1 MITVQLIAIEG
12 AKNLQL
18 QNNDK
23 IKLRDGESLLL
34 EQAGIE
40 SLRNG
45 ADLLLLVPT
54 GEVDKDGKP
63 EMQLLVVE
71 GFFKDAAST
80 QVVIMAPGEPVVLI
94 MPESSVPL
102 TDVNDPQARGADN
115 NIQALNTELSNS
127 NILMSDSVE
136 TLNSTAVVLNDL
148 QVSLN
153 KPELL
158 KSSFMA
164 AKLSMKIENSAV
176 AAAIPE
182 TPTLTLPLSDLHHP
196 DYKLLPAFNKAMVEK
211 KLLFT
216 GTTDIQNTIEI
227 KLTDSKGNSQI
238 ITQTAN
244 SSKSVDLNLTL
255 AEVNGLAPGVIEVQA
270 TAVSSQGTRS
280 APSATQLMYID
291 AVPPAAPDI
300 NAPTNSVN
308 MAGMGQVLNIKNFGQ
323 NAVIIGKAEPK
334 STVTL
339 YVKDSQ
345 QVDHQFQ
352 VSADDQGKWQW
363 ALTAQVLDDAHI
375 PDGKLQILCTAADAL
390 GNASPQSKYLGM
402 WVDLRAPDPVEVT
415 LSTEFGTSTNGLPI
429 FNRAAMDSSTTYAI
443 SGSMPRSDP
452 NATVNVK
459 LSNGNKEIVQ
469 QAKVDENGKW
479 YLQISETDA
488 LALEGTVTVQA
499 QTVDQANNP
508 SEWSTPKSVVWDIS
522 KPTPPVIEI
531 DFPLDLKIDN
541 NKVFNREVLS
551 KKFKITAEYG
561 STVKLK
567 LADSSG
573 VPIKD
578 INGKAIEFSVV
589 MENSVSGSSAKPMGT
604 NTFQFPEEY
613 VSALKNQSVTLS
625 ATTTD
630 TAQNTSSVS
639 KQSFYVD
646 ITAPTLSELNLPSE
660 SGILNGV
667 NYLNID
673 MVNAQSKFSGKAEA
687 GSTVTLTITDVDG
700 KTATAKVKV
709 NDNNTAWT
717 VSFAPEDLKA
727 LKEGQVTLKAYSTD
741 GALNDS
747 AKVTWDT
754 PFELHLKQPNAPT
767 SVLLNSESDSGIDNT
782 DGITN
787 IRKPKFTVAF
797 PSGTSKLRVWEDV
810 NSNNQIDDGET
821 PTDINLT
828 PSSTSYEWQ
837 PTADLND
844 AKHKFAWQTVDKWG
858 NTSNTV
864 SNTVTVDTQIDP
876 ALVIDP
882 IANDNKISLKDNFLG
897 GIELT
902 GRAEKNAQ
910 VFLRV
915 YQKNGDGTYT
925 ELTSSPLQA
934 DAIGGLWRIPNVG
947 KNLNVAPQDGYL
959 KFEFYQVDV
968 AGTPS
973 GITSVDNVPV
983 RISPLP
989 VIRSLSL
996 TTDSDTHN
1004 SRPETA
1010 RDNIT
1015 KLSRP
1020 ELTGEGQPGTEGMK
1034 AEFLNSDGGTIGT
1047 ALIGADRKFSFTLPD
1062 GLLENNKIYA
1072 VSVRTYDPLTESRND
1087 TGPSPV
1093 GIKLD
1098 DVCLA
1103 PVIDAVGGDGI
1114 VNNTKLYDAANL
1126 LYIKGTCEK
1135 DAVVTVK
1142 LSNSGNNIN
1151 VPADNIIYELDPN
1164 NSNQYIWKIQ
1174 FTANTAGTLGDGT
1187 VNVDVFQTDRAGTDS
1202 PHQTRTFLLSQLPL
1216 TGPTQLTL
1224 VEDPSNYGVSQSD
1237 NITQGYVGQSGKR
1250 RITLK
1255 GNTNTDSGVRVYVYE
1270 DPNSD
1275 GLVDDDGIALG
1286 YVDVTVGQTAFS
1298 LDVQVSEGVHN
1309 LRARS
1314 KNKYN
1319 QWSATNPNLL
1329 VTVDNTCVNPV
1340 ISRIATDNIVNKSEK
1355 SKGFLIEG
1363 TGESLATVT
1372 IQWYK
1377 SSDLTTP
1384 VFTSTQT
1391 VNLGG
1396 DWTYSPVASELTQLN
1411 TDGQWKLKVFQT
1423 DRAGVVSGIT
1433 EFDFKVDTT
1442 SPTNPDSGHI
1452 ATINGLNGFDSSN
1465 IKWGDLFSYDPT
1477 SGLSSPRTLN
1487 FNIAVPTDGSVVEGD
1502 IVTLMWG
1509 SKAFRFDNIHINTNS
1524 GGIPYVTVA
1533 LDGQQ
1538 IADQGKLSA
1547 LNVSAYFIDKA
1558 ENTPTKTVNGSEVIN
1573 SFTLYPNVNVTL
1585 EANPPEVVLAD
1596 AHKNQANSADKV
1608 WYTNHN
1614 STSSSSF
1621 HYTGSADKGAT
1632 VYVMAKNKAG
1642 GAEFELAHFPVTN
1655 EDGSFD
1661 QTFNLPAG
1669 VTPGQSYEVRS
1680 YSMIGI
1686 EKSAYSD
1693 TQTLKIDTSTPS
1705 QPVVTSGPVAGD
1717 GYLNATE
1724 RLSDVSFKGTAGSY
1738 ITVNIQ
1744 LTNKDT
1750 GYSSKVFTAF
1760 TNSSGVWDFPLN
1772 LSHWAQV
1779 DQGKIIIKV
1788 WASNAAGTESSK
1800 VSTEVVYDAKV
1811 APPVLETVSGDDFVS
1826 LAETQST
1833 DFQTNGLQ
1841 LTGFA
1846 EPGAKL
1852 QIAIYGSDN
1861 ILLDFGSG
1869 FTPPT
1874 VNTNGSWSLSLTSA
1888 QVARLGEG
1896 KIRVVL
1902 SQTDQ
1907 SGNPSAEV
1915 TRNFVIDKTVQA
1927 LTFDSV
1933 AGDDRVNA
1941 AEQQQGFRLS
1951 GTGEPKSTLKIS
1963 FSQGGADLVVD
1974 SNGST
1979 VLTTTVDNTGVW
1991 QIDLSKNNIGAWN
2004 GNAYSGNLTIK
2015 VVQTDQAKN
2024 SATSTKTIVLDT
2036 VPITTPTLI
2045 CTEGDVI
2052 SLAEQASTVHLSGT
2066 AGTDDGTTVYITL
2079 EGSRFTQTVTVNVTN
2094 GIWALDLS
2102 PAELQAF
2109 GQGPLNITYYSKS
2122 ANNRTSDL
2130 VKKTLTVDNDLP
2142 SPVLQDVASDNV
2154 INLDEAQSNT
2164 VTPNTFTLGGTG
2176 IYGNQVEVILTGSN
2190 GVRKTMPKINV
2201 NADGTWVWPSN
2212 LSKQYLDSLVNN
2224 SEGYIDIVIK
2234 QWEGLSSSGKQ
2245 SVEVKKRIYID
2256 MAAPVVPDSTVSER
2270 IFADSFNNGASKAA
2284 DKKIT
2289 VAETDNGVDVA
2300 VPLIRT
2306 GGTNVLH
2313 KGDTVTLYW
2322 GSKTVDRVVTDADL
2336 VQTNYFFVN
2345 VPKQTIIDQGS
2356 GTFNVDVV
2364 YTDTSQNK
2372 STRATLISGLMVT
2385 APPTSPTVNTVSID
2399 GFLNAAEYT
2408 NMLNGNKLV
2417 IGGITDSDG
2426 VVSVKLFKG
2435 SNRSVFL
2442 SPSVTQ
2448 DNSNHWSVE
2457 LSANDLNELGEGTI
2471 NIETSFKRN
2480 SDSAISNTGTSSFV
2494 FDKTLPNLPTAD
2506 FIKAA
2511 NELNYVSELAG
2522 GLTRPRQNRTDTSAN
2537 NAADK
2542 QDSSLITE
2550 ASKSIT
2556 LYVPLPENINE
2567 GDSLTLV
2574 WGDNNHTLSQ
2584 LTVVKSEVTK
2594 GYKAVVIDPAFISA
2608 YGDSLGTDLVV
2619 KAFVTDSAN
2628 NPGPA
2633 YEVWRGPV
2641 DAVPVTP
2648 DVNYIFG
2655 EWLNKAEASSWGLN
2669 GSGEKG
2675 GTVEL
2680 QFKGASRNTKSV
2692 KDIQINSVTGLWSYN
2707 SLTLTDAQN
2716 LGDGPVTVTVL
2727 QRDANGNPSASRD
2740 LSFQI
2745 DTTPPAPPGLDTV
2758 AQYITYAQT
2767 QNGTTFTGITNE
2779 DKPKL
2784 SVVFTR
2790 STTGGGTNTLAG
2802 KTVTVNGNTWSVKLT
2817 DTDFL
2822 TLNQNGGTGQVT
2834 MTVVQTDQSGN
2845 PSDPAT
2851 IQFTYADHPLTI
2863 PSLTSMTGLVF
2874 APAMTNDNT
2883 INLADSNTSGGTLTI
2898 SGNMGTGVT
2907 SRPSNQRVHLV
2918 LKMANMPAKDIYID
2932 NASINPDGTWS
2943 VTLTQQE
2950 VRNLGQGLGT
2960 LKVST
2965 QEYLTSGG
2973 PITNESLTYDLKFT
2987 GVSNTGSFIIDTV
3000 VPTVTNVIIKGS
3012 GLNQNA
3018 KIGDTL
3024 DVQLDTSETV
3034 LVNGSPTIT
3043 LSGFSG
3049 GGTRIATY
3057 NASKSGQTGSMVFSY
3072 TVGSGDDV
3080 AKGGVH
3086 VVLNS
3091 LNGGSITDQ
3100 ANNPIDRST
3109 LTDVLSNTVTVDT
3122 VAPAQPVVFSVDASQ
3137 AGSSAGTTIN
3147 LSEANAGVKVRL
3159 SLSVIGNS
3167 TDAQQG
3173 DTVELHW
3180 FSNGVDN
3187 KVSQLLTSTDISNRY
3202 VDITISSQTIGQV
3215 EGTASVY
3222 AVLKD
3227 SSGNTSL
3234 STSSSNALV
3243 DTKPPEKLLIDTW
3256 MTDDKVNADEK
3267 DALTNI
3273 TGSKLETGAT
3283 LHATVIQ
3290 GNSQYGI
3297 TGSDLVQNPNGSWYI
3312 KASAIQ
3318 KISNEKLSEGKFSL
3332 KVWQTDT
3339 AFNDGDFTVQDYYKD
3354 VTPVS
3359 APGSLVIPAANGN
3372 VPANNWINKNE
3383 ASNLQ
3388 LEISLTGTG
3397 ANKGDTLLITGW
3409 TSGKTW
3415 TYTITDSDIQ
3425 NGMVVYKPDPSLLL
3439 QAQSDT
3445 PRTGM
3450 KLQVQLIDQGGNPST
3465 LTDSKVFSL
3474 DTNITDPVIDNTE
3487 GVTRGVDIAQ
3497 STANLYLKGSNIE
3510 QGAKVDITL
3519 EFLAGPGDVKTTP
3532 VNLIG
3537 ITVGPDGKFSQSIS
3551 QSDLQLLLG
3560 KLNTGNIQYTVKQ
3573 TDPSDN
3579 VSNLVTGS
3587 FSATLKTSPPVFY
3600 DVSNDNILSAS
3611 ELNINSNSNVN
3622 VTLSGTAAPDSTISF
3637 KIYGKNNALL
3647 YTYPPSGNSTITA
3660 DPLTFNWSTTLS
3672 TSVLNEILQKEYNVE
3687 NNSPNNTS
3695 FPANIALTFNSRIEV
3710 QATKNRSTSDV
3721 TSRDVWISS
3730 SVPSVAAVDPI
3741 TRFDANGDG
3750 ANNDG
3755 LQITLSELVR
3765 VKDLLNNSTDFT
3777 SFTLTNSAGVTKTL
3791 NLGTGARIEPINSST
3806 LNGAQYAQTFK
3817 IYLGTGHNLS
3827 ATDKLKITS
3836 SKLGNLAGNNPS
3848 ADLVFT
3854 VPNLSVQSPLS
3865 PPLNITGNYHISG
3878 IAGAYTYPFDN
3889 TINAV
3894 DLSKTKIPVTF
3905 YIPNS
3910 TFNYSAGD
3918 NLSVYVNGKKS
3929 TTFSLSASSSA
3940 TSYTVNSTNAALI
3953 ATWTAFVTSQQYAI
3967 SRSTEDLSMYRA
3979 NVTPFLGGQTYGG
3992 GLYFDVY
3999 MNRSDLIGDGNKIIT
4014 ARIENSSTTGQFSS
4028 PKTILVDTVVQQGI
4042 KSANYQD
4049 LGTAGLGQLDKVTLT
4064 FNEQINIGFVPSA
4077 FGTGASMRAVG
4088 GIKKPGATASDPNLY
4103 SDTWEVTLGT
4113 SPTLNLDSSNSVVF
4127 TGAQDISQNTA
4138 DLTTTINAKLGEMP
4152 RTLLVGNVS
4161 GNNVISSSEK
4171 NSPITFDI
4179 KLNNVKLGDKVLI
4192 SIDGKAIDPSNCTMV
4207 AKVPGSPDVTL
4218 TNFLM
4223 DKNYTGDVT
4232 VTCSVNST
4240 VFGADGQHALTA
4252 SVQRPDN
4259 ASAPNPV
4266 YTSLLNSDVRNV
4278 YMSLNSKHWSEV
4290 KRTIWFDPDTVVQE
4304 TGSTVDLWNS
4314 SSGGSTAKT
4323 DPLIV
4328 TNPSDRP
4335 MLIRNSVNGHNQI
4348 YFPGVNPSASSSQQ
4362 YLKSSWMVFD
4372 DPSRYFLTGT
4382 PSIDVTK
4389 RNLTYSLITNVRS
4402 DQFGAW
4408 SYSTT
4413 MGQYGGTLANSG
4425 GVGFGLDGS
4434 GTQFFALQH
4443 TQAGVRVPNTASV
4456 GSQLLVS
4463 DIYNKDTPGINLY
4476 SNGINI
4482 GNNNGTSYPVMF
4494 RSSPFI
4500 PNGSGGL
4507 PISGVTP
4514 NDYNFIIGGS
4524 VWNGWGTPKP
4534 AQEFWKGMIGDIVWS
4549 PDLIQGAY
4557 LQEINTYMAVKFAT
4571 IGTSVTPVA
4580 ASPGASTTSYDL
4592 SISANSANLLDDVL
4606 LLNESKLGAG
4616 RDLVAVAGSDY
4627 VNTGAGDDVVT
4638 LLDLNFRTIDGSLGV
4653 DTLKLAGA
4661 GTYLGSNNII
4671 LADFVSNA
4679 DARSGNTLDNTR
4691 VDAAGFHKL
4700 NGFEILDL
4708 SSNSDRQIL
4717 TVNKSDV
4724 AQLSESNVLKVTLGS
4739 NDVMITDADLGAPI
4753 KGVFKPGNEGG
4764 NWYDTQY
4771 AASYQVDSN
4780 PATNISLF
4788 SRGGDKPAGLA
4799 TVSYS
4804 TSPSGYA
4811 EMVLGFDHALF
4822 GDMRLGEFSTKLIS
4836 GNAPSLASGG
4846 SSVSG
4851 FNQNQGIKISLGDRT
4866 AKFDSPFVLEYT
4878 GSLLD
4883 EAGRKMAG
4891 YYTDV
4896 STSITKYTWLI
4907 GSDKND
4913 VLNATTLTNITA
4925 NQKAAGLQLIGGLGN
4940 DALTGDVGADTL
4952 IGGQGSD
4959 TLTGGAGSDTFKYA
4973 NEIPGA
4979 GTDGQMGGMSGDI
4992 ITDFNF
4998 GKTDATQADR
5008 IDLHMLFDFSSL
5020 TGSDILNGNAQHD
5033 AEVLVRKGYIDIS
5046 KQINISNA
5054 SKFDY
5059 VFKVDRDGGNVAAK
5073 LLTISNASDA
5083 LGGDT
5088 QINGNEATV
5097 NDLLKKFLEEGRLV
5111 V

>member
-23 IKLRDGESLLL
+23 VKLRDGESLLL

-71 GFFKDAAST
+71 GFFNNPAST

-94 MPESSVPL
+94 TPESSVPL
-102 TDVNDPQARGADN
+102 TDVNNPQARGADN

-136 TLNSTAVVLNDL
+136 TLNSTVVELNDL

-153 KPELL
+153 TPELL
-158 KSSFMA
+158 KSSFMVSNTMMELKNTA
-164 AKLSMKIENSAV
+164 IVS
-176 AAAIPE
+176 AIPE

-211 KLLFT
+211 KLNIT
-216 GTTDIQNTIEI
+216 VTTDIQNTIEI

-244 SSKSVDLNLTL
+244 SSKTVDLNLTL
-255 AEVNGLAPGVIEVQA
+255 AVVNGLAPGVIQVQA

-280 APSATQLMYID
+280 APSATQLMYVD
-291 AVPPAAPDI
+291 AVPPATPSIDPLTKSI
-300 NAPTNSVN
+300 NV
-308 MAGMGQVLNIKNFGQ
+308 AGLGQVFNIDSFGEK
-323 NAVIIGKAEPK
+323 ASITGKAEPN

-339 YVKDSQ
+339 NVKDSRQ
-345 QVDHQFQ
+345 INHEFKLTANDKGV
-352 VSADDQGKWQW
+352 WQW
-363 ALTAQVLDDAHI
+363 DLTQKMLDDENI
-375 PDGKLQILCTAADAL
+375 PDGKLEIVSTASDAL
-390 GNASPQSKYLGM
+390 NNVSPQSKNLGM
-402 WVDLRAPDPVEVT
+402 WVDLRAPAETVVNVSD
-415 LSTEFGTSTNGLPI
+415 EFGKSNSGYPI
-429 FNRAAMDSSTTYAI
+429 FNRKAMDSSTAHTI
-443 SGSMPRSDP
+443 SGSMPSGEQ
-452 NATVNVK
+452 NAIVNVRLK
-459 LSNGNKEIVQ
+459 NGEKVIDTQAKFDDNGN
-469 QAKVDENGKW
+469 W
-479 YLQISETDA
+479 YLQISESDA
-488 LALEGTVTVQA
+488 VKLEGIVTVQA
-499 QTVDQANNP
+499 QVVDQSQNKGN
-508 SEWSTPKSVVWDIS
+508 WSAEEYVQWDVS
-522 KPTPPVIEI
+522 KPSAPAIEI
-531 DFPLDLKIDN
+531 DFKEGLKNNNNNVFNNEVLAKQIKIKAELGTKVKVYLSNSNGEPIKENGVTKEYSVDIDDPDTSAQSSGSAKKQGYGYFTFPREYIFELDN
-541 NKVFNREVLS
+541 NL
-551 KKFKITAEYG
+551 
-561 STVKLK
+561 
-567 LADSSG
+567 
-573 VPIKD
+573 
-578 INGKAIEFSVV
+578 
-589 MENSVSGSSAKPMGT
+589 
-604 NTFQFPEEY
+604 
-613 VSALKNQSVTLS
+613 VTLN
-625 ATTTD
+625 AYTVD
-630 TAQNTSSVS
+630 TGLNVSNVS
-639 KQSFYVD
+639 KQNFYVD
-646 ITAPTLSELNLPSE
+646 ISAPTLSELNLPNE

-673 MVNAQSKFSGKAEA
+673 MVNAQSKFSGKAEE

-700 KTATAKVKV
+700 KTATAKVKLKD
-709 NDNNTAWT
+709 NDTAWT
-717 VSFAPEDLKA
+717 ASFAPDDLKG
-727 LKEGQVTLKAYSTD
+727 LKEGQVTLEAYSTD

-754 PFELHLKQPNAPT
+754 PFELHLKRPDAPT
-767 SVLLNSESDSGIDNT
+767 SVLLKSESDSGIDDT

-844 AKHKFAWQTVDKWG
+844 AKHKFAWQTVDQWG

-1174 FTANTAGTLGDGT
+1174 FTANIAGTLGDGT

-1275 GLVDDDGIALG
+1275 GLVDEDGIELG
-1286 YVDVTVGQTAFS
+1286 YVDVPVGQTAFS

-1314 KNKYN
+1314 KNQYN

-1329 VTVDNTCVNPV
+1329 VTVDITANKPLV
-1340 ISRIATDNIVNKSEK
+1340 SRLATDNIVNKSEK

-1391 VNLGG
+1391 VNLDGN
-1396 DWTYSPVASELTQLN
+1396 WTYSPVASELTQLN

-1433 EFDFKVDTT
+1433 TVDFKVDTT
-1442 SPTNPDSGHI
+1442 APTNPDSGHI
-1452 ATINGLNGFDSSN
+1452 AIINGLNVFDSSN
-1465 IKWGDLFSYDPT
+1465 IKWGDLFSYDNIT
-1477 SGLSSPRTLN
+1477 GRASAKTLN
-1487 FNIAVPTDGSVVEGD
+1487 FNIAVPQDGSVVDGD
-1502 IVTLMWG
+1502 SVTLMWG
-1509 SKAFRFDNIHINTNS
+1509 SKAFRFDNILINTNS

-1558 ENTPTKTVNGSEVIN
+1558 ENTSTKTVNGSEVIN

-1596 AHKNQANSADKV
+1596 AHKNQANPTDET
-1608 WYTNHN
+1608 WYTNHY
-1614 STSSSSF
+1614 SSDGKLF
-1621 HYTGSADKGAT
+1621 HYTGSADKDAT

-1642 GAEFELAHFPVTN
+1642 GAEFELAHFTVTN

-1686 EKSAYSD
+1686 EKSAYSN
-1693 TQTLKIDTSTPS
+1693 TQTLKIDTSIPS

-1724 RLSDVSFKGTAGSY
+1724 RISDVSFKGTADPY
-1738 ITVNIQ
+1738 TNVNIQ

-1874 VNTNGSWSLSLTSA
+1874 VNTNGSWSLRLTSA

-2052 SLAEQASTVHLSGT
+2052 SLAKQASTVHLSGT

-2079 EGSRFTQTVTVNVTN
+2079 EGSRFTQTVTVNVTS

-2522 GLTRPRQNRTDTSAN
+2522 GLTRPRQNRTDTPAN

-2584 LTVVKSEVTK
+2584 LTVVKSEATK
-2594 GYKAVVIDPAFISA
+2594 KYKAVVIDPAFISA
-2608 YGDSLGTDLVV
+2608 YGDSLNTDLVV

-2655 EWLNKAEASSWGLN
+2655 EWLNKTEASSWGLN

-2680 QFKGASRNTKSV
+2680 LFKGASRNTKSI
-2692 KDIQINSVTGLWSYN
+2692 KDIPIDSVTGLWSYN
-2707 SLTLTDAQN
+2707 SLTLADAQN

-2802 KTVTVNGNTWSVKLT
+2802 KTVTVNGNTWSVQLT
-2817 DTDFL
+2817 AADFA
-2822 TLNQNGGTGQVT
+2822 TLNQNNGTGQVT
-2834 MTVVQTDQSGN
+2834 MKVVQTDQSGN

-2851 IQFTYADHPLTI
+2851 IQFTYADHPLTV
-2863 PSLTSMTGLVF
+2863 PSLTSMTDLVF

-2883 INLADSNTSGGTLTI
+2883 INLADINASGGSLTI
-2898 SGNMGTGVT
+2898 SGNMGVST
-2907 SRPSNQRVHLV
+2907 RPSNQRVHLV

-2943 VTLTQQE
+2943 VTLTPQE

-2965 QEYLTSGG
+2965 QEYQTSLSGQQV
-2973 PITNESLTYDLKFT
+2973 ITNESLTYDLGFT
-2987 GVSNTGSFIIDTV
+2987 GVTNAGSFNIDTV

-3049 GGTRIATY
+3049 GGTRTATY

-3072 TVGSGDDV
+3072 TVVSGDDV

-3122 VAPAQPVVFSVDASQ
+3122 VAPAQPVVVSVNASQ
-3137 AGSSAGTTIN
+3137 PGSTAGTTIN

-3187 KVSQLLTSTDISNRY
+3187 KVSQLLTSTDISNKY

-3227 SSGNTSL
+3227 SSGNPSG

-3243 DTKPPEKLLIDTW
+3243 DTKPPEKLLIDSW

-3273 TGSKLETGAT
+3273 TGSKLEIGAT

-3290 GNSQYGI
+3290 GNSQYVV
-3297 TGSDLVQNPNGSWYI
+3297 SPSNLVQNPDGSWYI

-3318 KISNEKLSEGKFSL
+3318 DISNTKLSEGKFSL

-3339 AFNDGDFTVQDYYKD
+3339 ANNDGDFTVQDYYKD

-3425 NGMVVYKPDPSLLL
+3425 NGMVVYKPDSSLLL

-3611 ELNINSNSNVN
+3611 ELNSN

-3687 NNSPNNTS
+3687 NNLPSSNTN

-3710 QATKNRSTSDV
+3710 QATKNNSTSDV

-3765 VKDLLNNSTDFT
+3765 VKDLLDNSTDFT
-3777 SFTLTNSAGVTKTL
+3777 SFTLTNSAGVTKIL
-3791 NLGTGARIEPINSST
+3791 NPGTGARIEAINSST

-3827 ATDKLKITS
+3827 ATDKLQITS
-3836 SKLGNLAGNNPS
+3836 SKLGNLAGNKPS
-3848 ADLVFT
+3848 SDLVFT

-3878 IAGAYTYPFDN
+3878 SAGAYTYPFDN

-3940 TSYTVNSTNAALI
+3940 PSYTVSPSNI
-3953 ATWTAFVTSQQYAI
+3953 TWTAFVTRQQTLIAN
-3967 SRSTEDLSMYRA
+3967 STEDLSMYRA
-3979 NVTPFLGGQTYGG
+3979 NVTPFLGGQTYGT
-3992 GLYFDVY
+3992 GLYFDVFV
-3999 MNRSDLIGDGNKIIT
+3999 NASDLGQDGSKIIT

-4077 FGTGASMRAVG
+4077 FGTGASMRPVG

-4103 SDTWEVTLGT
+4103 SDTWEVTLGN
-4113 SPTLNLDSSNSVVF
+4113 SPTLSLNSSNSVVF
-4127 TGAQDISQNTA
+4127 SATDISQNSDNLTA
-4138 DLTTTINAKLGEMP
+4138 TINAKLNEMP

-4232 VTCSVNST
+4232 VHCSVNST

-4278 YMSLNSKHWSEV
+4278 YMSVNSKHWSEV
-4290 KRTIWFDPDTVVQE
+4290 KRTIWFDPDTVVQQ
-4304 TGSTVDLWNS
+4304 TGTSVDLWNS

-4335 MLIRNSVNGHNQI
+4335 MLVRNSVNGHSQI

-4382 PSIDVTK
+4382 PSIDITK

-4402 DQFGAW
+4402 DQFGDW

-4413 MGQYGGTLANSG
+4413 MGQYGGNSTNSG

-4443 TQAGVRVPNTASV
+4443 TQTGVRVPNTASV

-4482 GNNNGTSYPVMF
+4482 GNNNGTSYPVMY
-4494 RSSPFI
+4494 RSNPFI
-4500 PNGSGGL
+4500 PNDSGGR
-4507 PISGVTP
+4507 PISGVTA

-4534 AQEFWKGMIGDIVWS
+4534 AQEFWKGMIGDMVWS

-4822 GDMRLGEFSTKLIS
+4822 GTLALGEFSTKLIS

-4851 FNQNQGIKISLGDRT
+4851 FNQNQGIKISLGSLA
-4866 AKFDSPFVLEYT
+4866 AKFDNPFVLEYT

-4913 VLNATTLTNITA
+4913 VLNATALTNITA

-5033 AEVLVRKGYIDIS
+5033 ADVLVRKGYIDIS